1 MPAKW
6 KTVAAV
12 SDTLSAQ
19 ALYER
24 LVTEGV
30 EARIR
35 SDTALLGSARQ
46 CRIQVPEEAERRAQR
61 VLADAQFTDDELD
74 ALARG
79 ESDDL

>member
-12 SDTLSAQ
+12 LDTLSAQ

-46 CRIQVPEEAERRAQR
+46 CRIQVPEEAERRAKR